1 MKKVILLGVV
11 FMSVF
16 VSCKKRMENEEPPAV
31 LEKIVVEEPES
42 KECYRAILQKD
53 TVSLTLNIKNGQL
66 SSGNLSYNF
75 YEKDKNVGTLVGE
88 LKGDTLYADYTFM
101 SEGISSVREVAFL
114 KKDDSYVEGFGDVI
128 DDNNGKVT
136 FKDKKQLQ
144 FDGNVVLSKVD
155 CKM

>member
-11 FMSVF
+11 FISVF
-16 VSCKKRMENEEPPAV
+16 VSCKKGMKTEESPAV

-42 KECYRAILQKD
+42 KECYRAILKKD
-53 TVSLTLNIKNGQL
+53 TVSLTLNVKNGQL

-75 YEKDKNVGTLVGE
+75 FEKDKNAGTLVGE

-114 KKDDSYVEGFGDVI
+114 KKDDSYVEGVGDVI

-144 FDGNVVLSKVD
+144 FDGNVLLSKVD

>member
-11 FMSVF
+11 FISVF
-16 VSCKKRMENEEPPAV
+16 VSCKKGMKTEESPAV

-42 KECYRAILQKD
+42 KECYRAILKKD
-53 TVSLTLNIKNGQL
+53 TVSLTLNVKNGQL

-75 YEKDKNVGTLVGE
+75 FEKDKNAGTLVGE
-88 LKGDTLYADYTFM
+88 FKGDTLYADYTFM

-128 DDNNGKVT
+128 DDNKGKVT

-144 FDGNVVLSKVD
+144 FDGNVLLSKVD